1 MRRIA
6 CVVSCALAAA
16 CGSGNDSRHLVLLHT
31 NDEHSHL
38 LGVGPEADEFP
49 IDPARKGTGTIVGG
63 ASRRSTILAQERQKA
78 KASGADSLTVSAGDN
93 LIGSLA
99 QLRATVNAPDYK
111 VMSLLGYDVTTLGN
125 HEFDFGPDTLAQ
137 VINAATA
144 AGAKVPIVSSNIH
157 FSGTAGGL
165 DAPLKALFD
174 ETGKSATAPVH
185 RYLVLT
191 TPNGLKV
198 GFVGIV
204 GADAANVAPLKAP
217 VTFSVDP
224 RAGESNLAASLA
236 VLFDDVQG
244 VVDRMRFEANPDV
257 VVALS
262 HSGLDPT
269 SPATLDASEDAQ
281 IAHHVSGIDVIVSG
295 HSHTQVKAFT
305 VKNDKSG
312 KDVVIQ
318 QAGRFGDAVGRIALN
333 VDKNGTVS
341 FDAGNSGIVPVD
353 DRTAPADAAV
363 NQVITEA
370 YSALETVPVVT
381 TPQPLSFM
389 QLTLAHITGTV
400 PPVPTTPGALLFFP
414 LSQLPFDVDNAGGQ
428 RETALLDL
436 TSDAMLFATNN
447 PTLLPLVDAKGNPIT
462 GPTDMAAEGAGV
474 LRVSKLERGRTGAL
488 GFGDV
493 FRAVPL
499 GGSKASG
506 TPGYPLTRFA
516 ISGFELRAA
525 FEVTAGLAYSSAGN
539 AQFFLVPSG
548 MKFSYDTDRP
558 LFTTSDV
565 LNPSRGRVTQISQAN
580 DPKVPD
586 GPSTLI
592 YDGTNP
598 ALAGT
603 FGWNAVSPNKLYTI
617 ATSLYV
623 ASFASL
629 AGVKLKN
636 PANPAEVYTNPE
648 QAIVHRQ
655 ADGSEIKEWEALGL
669 YISAAS
675 KANAGNLPARYD
687 GTSAAFAT
695 LRRTS
700 CKGSL
705 CEP

>member
-1 MRRIA
+1 MRRIV
-6 CVVSCALAAA
+6 CVVVCALAAA
-16 CGSGNDSRHLVLLHT
+16 CGGSDSRRLVLLHT

-38 LGVGPEADEFP
+38 LGFGPEADEFP
-49 IDPARKGTGTIVGG
+49 IVATRTGTGSIVGG

-78 KASGADSLTVSAGDN
+78 KNAGADSLTVSAGDN

-157 FSGTAGGL
+157 FSGNAGAL

-191 TPNGLKV
+191 TPQRLKV

-236 VLFDDVQG
+236 VVFSDVQS

-269 SPATLDASEDAQ
+269 SPAALDASEDAQ

-305 VKNDKSG
+305 VKNDKTG

-318 QAGRFGDAVGRIALN
+318 QAGRFGDAVGRITLN
-333 VDKNGTVS
+333 VSNNGTVS
-341 FDAGNSGIVPVD
+341 FDAGKSAIVAVD
-353 DRTAPADAAV
+353 DKTAPADAQV

-370 YSALETVPVVT
+370 YSALETAPVVT
-381 TPQPLSFM
+381 TPLPLSFM
-389 QLTLAHITGTV
+389 QITLAHIKGAV
-400 PPVPTTPGALLFFP
+400 PEVPATAGSLLFAP
-414 LSQLPFDVDNAGGQ
+414 LSQLTFDVDNTGAQ

-436 TSDAMLFATNN
+436 TADAMLFALNN
-447 PTLLPLVDAKGNPIT
+447 TAALVDAKGNAIT
-462 GPTDMAAEGAGV
+462 GLADMAAEGAGV
-474 LRVSKLERGRTGAL
+474 LRVSKLERGRTGVL

-499 GGSKASG
+499 GGSKVSG

-548 MKFSYDTDRP
+548 MKFIYDTNRP
-558 LFTTSDV
+558 LFTTSDI
-565 LNPSRGRVTQISQAN
+565 LNPNAGRVTQISQASN
-580 DPKVPD
+580 DPTVPD
-586 GPSTLI
+586 AAPTLI
-592 YDGTNP
+592 YDGTDP
-598 ALAGT
+598 ALAST
-603 FGWNAVSPNKLYTI
+603 FGWKAVSPNKLYTI

-636 PANPAEVYTNPE
+636 PANPAEIYTDPE
-648 QAIVHRQ
+648 QAIVRRQ
-655 ADGSEIKEWEALGL
+655 DGSEIKEWEALGT
-669 YISAAS
+669 YIAVVS
-675 KANAGNLPARYD
+675 KANGGNLPVRYD
-687 GTSAAFAT
+687 GSSATFAG
-695 LRRTS
+695 LRRTT
-700 CKGSL
+700 CKGAL

>member
-1 MRRIA
+1 MRRIV
-6 CVVSCALAAA
+6 CVVVCALAAA
-16 CGSGNDSRHLVLLHT
+16 CGGSDSRRLVLLHT

-38 LGVGPEADEFP
+38 LGFGPEADEFP
-49 IDPARKGTGTIVGG
+49 IVATRTGTGSIVGG

-78 KASGADSLTVSAGDN
+78 KNAGADSLTVSAGDN

-157 FSGTAGGL
+157 FSGNAGAL

-191 TPNGLKV
+191 TPQRLKV

-236 VLFDDVQG
+236 VVFSDVQS

-269 SPATLDASEDAQ
+269 SPAALDASEDAQ

-305 VKNDKSG
+305 VKNDKTG

-318 QAGRFGDAVGRIALN
+318 QAGRFGDAVGRITLN
-333 VDKNGTVS
+333 VSNNGTVS
-341 FDAGNSGIVPVD
+341 FDAGNSAIV
-353 DRTAPADAAV
+353 AV
-363 NQVITEA
+363 
-370 YSALETVPVVT
+370 L
-381 TPQPLSFM
+381 PLSFM
-389 QLTLAHITGTV
+389 QITLAHIKGAV
-400 PPVPTTPGALLFFP
+400 PEVPATAGSLLFAP
-414 LSQLPFDVDNAGGQ
+414 LSQLTFDVDNTGAQ

-436 TSDAMLFATNN
+436 TADAMLFALNN
-447 PTLLPLVDAKGNPIT
+447 TAALVDAKGNAIT
-462 GPTDMAAEGAGV
+462 GLADMAAEGAGV
-474 LRVSKLERGRTGAL
+474 LRVSKLERGRTGVL

-499 GGSKASG
+499 GGSKVSG

-548 MKFSYDTDRP
+548 MKFIYDTNRP
-558 LFTTSDV
+558 LFTTSDI
-565 LNPSRGRVTQISQAN
+565 LNPNAGRVTQISQASN
-580 DPKVPD
+580 DPTVPD
-586 GPSTLI
+586 AAPTLI
-592 YDGTNP
+592 YDGTDP
-598 ALAGT
+598 ALAST
-603 FGWNAVSPNKLYTI
+603 FGWKAVSPNKLYTI

-636 PANPAEVYTNPE
+636 PANPAEIYTDPE
-648 QAIVHRQ
+648 QAIVRRQ
-655 ADGSEIKEWEALGL
+655 DGSEIKEWEALGT
-669 YISAAS
+669 YIAVVS
-675 KANAGNLPARYD
+675 KANGGNLPVRYD
-687 GTSAAFAT
+687 GSSATFAG
-695 LRRTS
+695 LRRTT
-700 CKGSL
+700 CKGAL

>member
-1 MRRIA
+1 MRRIV
-6 CVVSCALAAA
+6 CVVVCALAAA
-16 CGSGNDSRHLVLLHT
+16 CGGSDSRRLVLLHT

-38 LGVGPEADEFP
+38 LGFGPEADEFP
-49 IDPARKGTGTIVGG
+49 IVATRTGTGSIVGG

-78 KASGADSLTVSAGDN
+78 KNAGADSLTVSAGDN

-157 FSGTAGGL
+157 FSGNAGAL

-191 TPNGLKV
+191 TPQRLKV

-236 VLFDDVQG
+236 VVFSDVQS

-269 SPATLDASEDAQ
+269 SPAALDASEDAQ

-305 VKNDKSG
+305 VKNDKTG

-318 QAGRFGDAVGRIALN
+318 QAGRFGDAVGRITLN
-333 VDKNGTVS
+333 VSNNGTVS
-341 FDAGNSGIVPVD
+341 FDAGNSAIVAVD
-353 DRTAPADAAV
+353 DKTAPADAQV

-370 YSALETVPVVT
+370 YSALETAPVVT
-381 TPQPLSFM
+381 TPLPLSFM
-389 QLTLAHITGTV
+389 QITLAHIKGAV
-400 PPVPTTPGALLFFP
+400 PEVPATAGSLLFAP
-414 LSQLPFDVDNAGGQ
+414 LSQLTFDVDNTGAQ

-436 TSDAMLFATNN
+436 TADAMLFALNN
-447 PTLLPLVDAKGNPIT
+447 TAALVDAKGNAIT
-462 GPTDMAAEGAGV
+462 GLADMAAEGAGV
-474 LRVSKLERGRTGAL
+474 LRVSKLERGRTGVL

-499 GGSKASG
+499 GGSKVSG

-548 MKFSYDTDRP
+548 MKFIYATNRP
-558 LFTTSDV
+558 LFTTSDI
-565 LNPSRGRVTQISQAN
+565 LNPNAGRVTQISQASN
-580 DPKVPD
+580 DPTVPD
-586 GPSTLI
+586 AAPTLI
-592 YDGTNP
+592 YDGTDP
-598 ALAGT
+598 ALAST
-603 FGWNAVSPNKLYTI
+603 FGWKAVSPNKLYTI

-636 PANPAEVYTNPE
+636 PANPAEIYTDPE
-648 QAIVHRQ
+648 QAIVRRQ
-655 ADGSEIKEWEALGL
+655 DGSEIKEWEALGT
-669 YISAAS
+669 YIAVVS
-675 KANAGNLPARYD
+675 KANGGNLPVRYD
-687 GTSAAFAT
+687 GSSATFAG
-695 LRRTS
+695 LRRTT
-700 CKGSL
+700 CKGAL